1 MIMTPQDSLSNT
13 QAAAVGAHIDQWI
26 AMEDTA
32 AEITDEKRWNEYRAF
47 LNQADHERVRIK
59 LGKLN
64 NIRGIKHD
72 REVARYYAIRY
83 QVSDRLASE
92 MFAAFMEAVAAII
105 RVQ

>member
-1 MIMTPQDSLSNT
+1 MIMTAQDSLSNT

-32 AEITDEKRWNEYRAF
+32 AEITDEKRWNDYRAF
-47 LNQADHERVRIK
+47 LNQADHERVRIE

-72 REVARYYAIRY
+72 RELARYYALRY
-83 QVSDRLASE
+83 QVAERLASE
-92 MFAAFMEAVAAII
+92 MFAAFMEVVAIMQ
-105 RVQ
+105 RMK